1 MIYPTTSTNT
11 LAQLASTGSQT
22 WASLGWGEGNEV
34 LIPCIQAT
42 APNNPGP
49 LPLCWA
55 QLNQYLLDV
64 RYYTNCGGTE

>member
-11 LAQLASTGSQT
+11 LAQLTSTGSQT

-34 LIPCIQAT
+34 LIPCIQVT

-49 LPLCWA
+49 LPLC
-55 QLNQYLLDV
+55 
-64 RYYTNCGGTE
+64 